1 MIVEIS
7 ECESPGLEVLL
18 VRLCSVLPD
27 LSYRDLRD
35 ILHSLTLLH
44 TASSQLAT
52 LDTLL
57 DQELANRLA
66 QKLAQSSTQAE
77 RRPPKSKV

>member
-44 TASSQLAT
+44 PRHHTRTRSQA
-52 LDTLL
+52 
-57 DQELANRLA
+57 
-66 QKLAQSSTQAE
+66 
-77 RRPPKSKV
+77 